1 MFTIITNIGEVTAEL
16 SAKLK
21 ALSNPELIPRTLAF
35 DTIDLMTRRIHEE
48 GKATDE
54 GQIGTYSSNYLKLR
68 ERKYNRK
75 SDTKVI
81 VSLTRQLENDWS
93 VIATESGYGVGFK
106 NSLNLQKAR
115 WVEEGKSKQIFSLS
129 PSEIKYITETI
140 AELVSNA
147 LK

>member
-1 MFTIITNIGEVTAEL
+1 MVTITTNIGEVTAEL
-16 SAKLK
+16 AAKLK

>member
-1 MFTIITNIGEVTAEL
+1 MVTITTNIGEVTAEL
-16 SAKLK
+16 QAKLK

-93 VIATESGYGVGFK
+93 VIATENGYGVGFK
-106 NSLNLQKAR
+106 NPFNLQKAR